1 MEVLQL
7 GQVSGEV
14 HSPGDTEKHAAVAM
28 GREHR
33 QGPGETKGGMRMSL
47 KKIQK
52 VPQIFVQLYVYS
64 YIIYIYIHTYMY
76 IYIYYSDMI
85 RDCNNS
91 CPILADYS

>member
-1 MEVLQL
+1 VEVLQL

-64 YIIYIYIHTYMY
+64 YIIYKYIHIHICIY
-76 IYIYYSDMI
+76 IYIIVISSEM
-85 RDCNNS
+85 
-91 CPILADYS
+91 ATTVVQF

>member
-64 YIIYIYIHTYMY
+64 YII
-76 IYIYYSDMI
+76 
-85 RDCNNS
+85 RDGNNS
-91 CPILADYS
+91 CPILADDS